1 MNEYGLQLGWKTVVK
16 DSRNGIPEYS
26 QGDKSY
32 KKPEHSTDFF
42 WPGGLIAGSTN

>member
-1 MNEYGLQLGWKTVVK
+1 MGKKVQVK

-26 QGDKSY
+26 MGDKSY

-42 WPGGLIAGSTN
+42 RPGGLIVGSTN